1 MGLGMPIPDLSNKPG
16 PGRPGWGPAG
26 SYDFQFE
33 VTGDV
38 VIEAFPNTTGQS
50 FTIKWQNGSTTQTT
64 GSSTINS
71 PIGAGAGII
80 SINNEL
86 DNTYADKFKIV
97 NGKNNVTKVISWGQ
111 NPWRDLSSA
120 FSTCPNLTSIEN
132 TKLIGAT
139 NCNLGYLFINC
150 TGLTEALCENWDLS
164 LGCEMRSLFQG
175 CTNLELLN
183 LKGSKLPGSST
194 ASSNFS
200 FYQVGSTTTNGCEFK
215 MSGLDFN
222 GTINAPGRQWF
233 QSAKFKDGSNLSNWN
248 FDSTL
253 NSFYALD
260 LFVSATVNGT
270 LDVSGWNWPS
280 QQFPSFSSI
289 NSSLTSQN
297 GSKIKLTNFDVSKVN
312 NFASAFVSCKVYEL
326 EGLSTWGACA
336 GNASIFRMFSAATLM
351 RFNPSDNLSDAF
363 MASLTPI
370 YVHEAFNMFG
380 NGLQD
385 SELGVCPNLSGLNL
399 SNLVSSSTAGLAS
412 FMRGHRSTNTPD
424 FSNVTF
430 SSTNTVNF
438 DSAFRTFKTIGT
450 GSDSIFNFNPITVK
464 PANFVSTWNFAFG
477 LTEINIGS
485 NVDMSSTT
493 NISAML
499 YAVNYNATATP
510 FTNATFATNADF
522 SSLTSVGTWVAYSQ
536 QILSPCQVDNLIRR
550 LKATNNNTNLTVNF
564 YSNKVTEAPSVVRS
578 DVDYLENTRGWN
590 ITLATPDVALPFQ
603 YSSYHIEPT
612 ETSITPT
619 ILPPLADRN
628 FTSTNSN
635 MPVNQ
640 TTGVITQ
647 ASGYVGNTTI
657 RCTYADGCYN
667 EVNIVSDYPMKFTI
681 DTSYGTAGNLSMQLP
696 FYVTGQVTD
705 DIAISWGDNG
715 YQTIS
720 NSQQTITHTYGSAGD
735 YQIRIWGQGY
745 VFPVNQFY
753 GYLKLKSFD
762 AWGSYIWCSNR
773 GNLSGTGGQ
782 TYPQHRFQIPAPDG
796 AGNTFDYAATDAP
809 TFTGTDNRI
818 RFIFD
823 GFYNTRTG
831 SGAGSSTAWT
841 FSGNVSNWDIS
852 KVIDLTGL
860 FGYQSTVNILVSGNG
875 FDQWDTRNVT
885 SMASMFALYG
895 GNGCDTL
902 EQFQNWR
909 TDSLENLASF
919 GSYAWFG
926 SSCGSKEYLNTKVVN
941 EGTADEYIA
950 WNVSNVTN
958 FSYMLYGNNYAN
970 LNIDNWQLN
979 TTVDVTLDQFTG
991 GGKTQWSLNATSP
1004 GNAGSCANRV
1014 VANGVKTRSV
1024 TLGTTNPVTYT
1035 AWDVQKVTGIGN
1047 LNSNWGGDSTYSY
1060 YLDADVSGWNLTNLK
1075 IMNRAFGNGSQYGRM
1090 GQTILPASANFSNI
1104 DSGQTVTWLYNRG
1117 GGCEDGTVLLDFFYS
1132 QHANITSYTNSNVNI
1147 NLNYKFAT
1155 GSTTSQYT
1163 GNNAVI
1169 GIATV
1174 NGSSTNLV
1182 VQGSPFTSS
1191 VVGGIVTLTSGT
1203 NSGQQAK
1210 ITTFNSAGSVT
1221 ISPGINRQTE
1231 QNTFTVD
1238 TTNPAKGRFNMV
1250 NAGYNVVD
1258 GGKIIPFDPFK
1269 LQVRVPANS
1278 SLAFSFAKIKSP
1290 SNVNAT
1296 LKWGDGQ
1303 ESTIN
1308 TVNSIPTHTYTNNTG
1323 SDVDYELELNQGSDS
1338 VYCTGFRFD
1347 DNLDATSRAA
1357 VRNLTQWGSTSWVS
1371 MASAFKT
1378 CSNFDITAT
1387 DGPVITS
1394 STSLTHTFGFCT
1406 SLVNSNGS
1414 MGNWDVSQLTGM
1426 YATFDSASNF
1436 NVDIS
1441 KWDTSNLGSLY
1452 VTFLGATS
1460 FNQDLSTKYITAGN
1474 SPTGSAYWAWKTNNL
1489 SNVASVFKNATSFNC
1504 GSNANGLSNWN
1515 TSNITTMQE
1524 MFENSAYNKPLN
1536 TNLVPAASSYSGSDY
1551 VAWDVQNVYTFDQ
1564 MFRDNTSFNQDVS
1577 KWRFKATGTIAM
1589 SYIFKGATA
1598 FAQDISTKTI
1608 TAGNS
1613 PYGTQYTAW
1622 DVSRANTL
1630 SRVIAGTNV
1639 NVFLN
1644 WGTGQWSTY
1653 ALHSWGGASAAG
1665 GLSVANYTDQI
1676 VKWANDVNAAGKTP
1690 TGIYAVINSDGATAP
1705 NYDSTRTYGSGFA
1718 NAGRA
1723 RSYLS
1728 LDVTVSGSGDSS
1740 INGVYYYD
1748 YANAKWVRENDA
1760 NIQIAW
1766 NGDESVW
1773 EVSVEGEA
1781 TNSGSGGSQA
1791 GGPTSVTS
1799 WSGGIA
1805 VADSSA
1811 GWTLNGTVTT

>member
-26 SYDFQFE
+26 SYDFQFK
-33 VTGDV
+33 VTGAV
-38 VIEAFPNTTGQS
+38 TIEAFPNTAGQS
-50 FTIKWQNGSTTQTT
+50 FTIKWQDGTTAQTS

-71 PIGAGAGII
+71 PAGAGVI

-86 DNTYADKFKIV
+86 DNTYADEFKIV
-97 NGKNNVTKVISWGQ
+97 SGQANVTKVISWGQ
-111 NPWRDLSSA
+111 NPWSIVEEA
-120 FSTCPNLTSIEN
+120 FKDCVNLTDISTTSFIAGTAN
-132 TKLIGAT
+132 VSNQASGCVMGKMF
-139 NCNLGYLFINC
+139 LGC
-150 TGLTEALCENWDLS
+150 TSLLEVDIRTWDLS
-164 LGCEMRSLFQG
+164 TNGASWRLGGPFA
-175 CTNLELLN
+175 NLAN
-183 LKGSKLPGSST
+183 LQKLDATGLKIKFFDSNSVST
-194 ASSNFS
+194 SNFANI
-200 FYQVGSTTTNGCEFK
+200 GTNVADGCEFK
-215 MSGLDFN
+215 MAGLDLSTSLTGYLDSLFA
-222 GTINAPGRQWF
+222 GT
-233 QSAKFKDGSNLSNWN
+233 KFKGGSNLSNWKFPVN
-248 FDSTL
+248 F
-253 NSFYALD
+253 NP
-260 LFVSATVNGT
+260 
-270 LDVSGWNWPS
+270 SGWRGNNWFSNCILNDGILDISGWTTWPGLNVPG
-280 QQFPSFSSI
+280 FGSF
-289 NSSLTSQN
+289 NSALTSQGTARIDLSN
-297 GSKIKLTNFDVSKVN
+297 LGLTN
-312 NFASAFVSCKVYEL
+312 ASDFSYMFYVCQIKEII
-326 EGLSTWGACA
+326 GLNTWGACA
-336 GNASIFRMFSAATLM
+336 GNANMFRMFMGSTLM
-351 RFNPSDNLSDAF
+351 RINPNDNFSDTFIASLSPTNLSN
-363 MASLTPI
+363 
-370 YVHEAFNMFG
+370 AFNSFG
-380 NGLQD
+380 NGLLD
-385 SELGVCPNLSGLNL
+385 AERGVAMNFN
-399 SNLVSSSTAGLAS
+399 NI
-412 FMRGHRSTNTPD
+412 D
-424 FSNVTF
+424 FSNAPSFDSTWRLAKLLDAPNFSTATFDNNNTISFPTTFRSFNALNADSSFVLNGGKVTSF
-430 SSTNTVNF
+430 SSTFYAAAINT
-438 DSAFRTFKTIGT
+438 
-450 GSDSIFNFNPITVK
+450 
-464 PANFVSTWNFAFG
+464 
-477 LTEINIGS
+477 ININDG
-485 NVDMSSTT
+485 VDLSALTSA
-493 NISAML
+493 SAMF
-499 YAVNYNATATP
+499 YYSSATTATLP
-510 FTNATFATNADF
+510 SDANY
-522 SSLTSVGTWVAYSQ
+522 SSLTNFGIWITGFSGFSVCQGD
-536 QILSPCQVDNLIRR
+536 ILMRR
-550 LKATNNNTNLTVNF
+550 LKATNLNSSITATLPKITESPALVN
-564 YSNKVTEAPSVVRS
+564 S
-578 DVDYLENTRGWN
+578 DRDFLENTRSWN
-590 ITLATPDVALPFQ
+590 ITTATPDATLPFA
-603 YSSYHIEPT
+603 YASYHIEPT
-612 ETSITPT
+612 ETSVTPT
-619 ILPPLADRN
+619 VLPPLADRN

-667 EVNIVSDYPMKFTI
+667 EVSIVSDYPMKFTI
-681 DTSYGTAGNLSMQLP
+681 DTSYGTANDLLMQLP

-735 YQIRIWGQGY
+735 YQIRVWGQGY
-745 VFPVNQFY
+745 VFPANRFY
-753 GYLKLKSFD
+753 GYSKLKSFD

-782 TYPQHRFQIPAPDG
+782 TDPLHRFQIPGPDG
-796 AGNTFDYAATDAP
+796 SGNAFDYAATDAP

-818 RFIFD
+818 RYMFD
-823 GFYNTRTG
+823 GFYNTRNG
-831 SGAGSSTAWT
+831 NSGGSSTAWT
-841 FSGNVSNWDIS
+841 FSGSVSSWDIS
-852 KVIDLTGL
+852 KVIDITGL
-860 FGYQSTVNILVSGNG
+860 FGYQNTVNILISGNG

-895 GNGCDTL
+895 GHGCDTL

-909 TDSLENLASF
+909 TDSLTTLRSF
-919 GSYAWFG
+919 GSYGFFG
-926 SSCGSKEYLNTKVVN
+926 SSCGSREYLNTKVVN
-941 EGTADEYIA
+941 EGAANEYIA
-950 WNVSNVTN
+950 WDVSNVTD
-958 FSYMLYGNNYAN
+958 FAYMLYGNNYAN
-970 LNIDNWQLN
+970 LNINNWQLN
-979 TTVDVTLDQFTG
+979 TTVDVNLDQFTG
-991 GGKTQWSLNATSP
+991 GGKTQWDLNATSP
-1004 GNAGSCANRV
+1004 GNSGSCANRV

-1035 AWDVQKVTGIGN
+1035 AWDVQRVTGIGS
-1047 LNSNWGGDSTYSY
+1047 LNSNWGGNQTYNY
-1060 YLDADVSGWNLTNLK
+1060 FLDADVSGWNLTNLK
-1075 IMNRAFGNGSQYGRM
+1075 RMNRAFGNGNQYGRM

-1117 GGCEDGTVLLDFFYS
+1117 GGCEDGTVLLDFFYG

-1155 GSTTSQYT
+1155 GSTTSKYT

-1169 GIATV
+1169 GTATV
-1174 NGSSTNLV
+1174 NGTSSNLV
-1182 VQGSPFTSS
+1182 ASGNPFTSS
-1191 VVGGIVTLTSGT
+1191 IVGGIVTLTSGT

-1210 ITTFNSAGSVT
+1210 ITAFNSASSVT
-1221 ISPGINRQTE
+1221 ISPAINLQTE

-1258 GGKIIPFDPFK
+1258 GGKIVPFDPFK
-1269 LQVRVPANS
+1269 IQVRVPANS
-1278 SLAFSFAKIKSP
+1278 SLAFSFAKITSP

-1371 MASAFKT
+1371 MQSGFKT
-1378 CSNFDITAT
+1378 CSNLDVTAT

-1394 STSLTHTFGFCT
+1394 STSLTHTFGSCT

-1414 MGNWDVSQLTGM
+1414 MGNWDVSQLTAL
-1426 YATFDSASNF
+1426 YVTFDGCTSF

-1441 KWDTSNLGSLY
+1441 KWDTSSLGNMNNS
-1452 VTFLGATS
+1452 FLNCTS

-1474 SPTGSAYWAWKTNNL
+1474 SPTGSAYWAWNTSSV
-1489 SNVASVFKNATSFNC
+1489 SNMGSVFKGATSFNC

-1515 TSNITTMQE
+1515 TSSATTMLE
-1524 MFENSAYNKPLN
+1524 MFESSSYNKPLN

-1551 VAWDVQNVYTFDQ
+1551 VAWDVDNVTDFKE
-1564 MFRDNTSFNQDVS
+1564 MFRDNTSFNQDIG
-1577 KWRFKATGTIAM
+1577 KWKFKATGTIALNYM
-1589 SYIFKGATA
+1589 LKGATA

-1622 DVSRANTL
+1622 DIRRATSL
-1630 SRVIAGTNV
+1630 TRIIAGTNV

-1676 VKWANDVNAAGKTP
+1676 VKWANDVNAAGKSP
-1690 TGIYAVINSDGATAP
+1690 TGIYAVINSDGATVP

-1740 INGVYYYD
+1740 VNGVYYYD
-1748 YANAKWVRENDA
+1748 YANSKWVRENDA

-1773 EVSVEGEA
+1773 ELSVEGEA

-1799 WSGGIA
+1799 WSGGIT
-1805 VADSSA
+1805 VTDSSA
-1811 GWTLNGTVTT
+1811 GWTFNGTVTT